1 MIKFLSIT
9 TALFSMALLGLKKK
23 KMSVYGTIYTW
34 VDTESSEKGKW

>member
-23 KMSVYGTIYTW
+23 MSVYGTTYTW
-34 VDTESSEKGKW
+34 VDTESSENGKW